1 MQISVGDFTGSI
13 IGIVVAL
20 LMVVVLGYGI
30 IGGLVGTEAEVTAG
44 TAYIKSGTIEATL
57 VTIIPLILLIS
68 VILMV
73 VYKFIGKGE

>member
-1 MQISVGDFTGSI
+1 MKISVGDFTGSI

-30 IGGLVGTEAEVTAG
+30 IGGLVGTAEEVSAG
-44 TAYIKSGTIEATL
+44 TAYIKEGSIEATL

>member
-30 IGGLVGTEAEVTAG
+30 IGGLVGTEEEVTAG
-44 TAYIKSGTIEATL
+44 TAYIKAGTIEATL

>member
-1 MQISVGDFTGSI
+1 MKISVGDFTGSI

-20 LMVVVLGYGI
+20 LMVVILGYGI
-30 IGGLVGTEAEVTAG
+30 IGGLVGTQAEVEAG
-44 TAYIKSGTIEATL
+44 TAYIKQGTIEATL
-57 VTIIPLILLIS
+57 VTIVPLILLIS

>member
-1 MQISVGDFTGSI
+1 MKISVGDFTGSI

-30 IGGLVGTEAEVTAG
+30 IGGLVGTQEQVDAG
-44 TAYIKSGTIEATL
+44 TAYIVSGTIEATL
-57 VTIIPLILLIS
+57 VTIIPLVLLIS

-73 VYKFIGKGE
+73 VYKFIGKE

>member
-30 IGGLVGTEAEVTAG
+30 IGGLVGTADEVANG
-44 TAYIKSGTIEATL
+44 TAYIKAGTIEATL

>member
-1 MQISVGDFTGSI
+1 MKISVGDFTGSI

-30 IGGLVGTEAEVTAG
+30 IGGLVGTQEQVTAG
-44 TAYIKSGTIEATL
+44 TAYIVKGTIEATL
-57 VTIIPLILLIS
+57 VTIIPLVLLIS

-73 VYKFIGKGE
+73 VYKFIGKE